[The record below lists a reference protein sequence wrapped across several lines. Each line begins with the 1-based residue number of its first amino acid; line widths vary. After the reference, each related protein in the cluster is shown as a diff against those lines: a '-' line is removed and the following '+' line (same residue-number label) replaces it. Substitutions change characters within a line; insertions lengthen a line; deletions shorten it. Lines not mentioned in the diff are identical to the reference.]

1 VPPQQ
6 AVGQERQLSNLE
18 TAIAVAAAAHMDQK
32 DCNGDPY
39 ILHALRVMMAQT
51 TRETQILAVMHDMI
65 EHTATAL
72 NDIYSFGFD
81 DDIVLALN
89 AITRRDDEDHLL
101 FVKRACSNPIARPV
115 KIADL
120 RDNLRLHR
128 EDAERSRGY
137 REALQMLGEKP

>member
-1 VPPQQ
+1 M
-6 AVGQERQLSNLE
+6 SNLE

-32 DCNGDPY
+32 ADNGEPY
-39 ILHALRVMMAQT
+39 ILHALRVMMAQESL
-51 TRETQILAVMHDMI
+51 ETQILGVMHDMI
-65 EHTATAL
+65 ERTNTSL

-101 FVKRACSNPIARPV
+101 YVKRACSNPIARPV

-120 RDNLRLHR
+120 RDNLDRYADD
-128 EDAERSRGY
+128 EDCRQRYTA
-137 REALQMLGEKP
+137 ALEMLGEAL

>member
-1 VPPQQ
+1 
-6 AVGQERQLSNLE
+6 
-18 TAIAVAAAAHMDQK
+18 
-32 DCNGDPY
+32 
-39 ILHALRVMMAQT
+39 
-51 TRETQILAVMHDMI
+51 MI
-65 EHTATAL
+65 EHTATSL

-89 AITRRDDEDHLL
+89 AITRRDDEDHLV

-120 RDNLRLHR
+120 RDHLRLHR